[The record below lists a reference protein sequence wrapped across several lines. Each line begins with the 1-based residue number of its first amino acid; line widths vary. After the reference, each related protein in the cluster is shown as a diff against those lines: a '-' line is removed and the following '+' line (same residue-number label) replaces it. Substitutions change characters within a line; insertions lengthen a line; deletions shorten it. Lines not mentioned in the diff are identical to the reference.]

1 MKESI
6 YWAGGKAAILVGHA
20 AMVAAAFMV
29 ALQLRYEG
37 QVPDP
42 VLLGA
47 TGLLL
52 PLVIIK
58 LGSFALMRLYSGWWR
73 YVSLPDLLQLLYGNL
88 CASLLFY
95 LYTHLWFALPGTLT
109 WSVFVLDGLFCFLLM
124 SGARVAVRLAREA
137 TCTRSRNRSE
147 QRRVERVLVVG
158 AGAIGQSVVRE
169 VRQNPKLRWNIVG
182 YLDQDADRRGQSFQ
196 GVRVLAGLDGLDG
209 LLGRMCID
217 RVVLANYALTGSE
230 KRAIVATCRQHD
242 VKSMILPGVSA
253 ILTENVSIRDI
264 RDVKLEDLLGRP
276 PVALEIDEIRRYLQ
290 GKRILVTGAAGS
302 IGREICRQVAEFG
315 ASSVVLFDNAESP
328 LFFVERELKSAFPHV
343 VFIPSLSD
351 VRNPVQVDFAFTRF
365 APQVVFHAAAY
376 KHVPMSEDNPV
387 ATIENNVLG
396 TRNLADTACRHAVE
410 HFVMVSTD
418 KAVNPTNIMG
428 ASKRA
433 AEVYVQALAE
443 ESSTSIVTVRF
454 GNVLGSNGSV
464 VPIFQ
469 EQIRNGG
476 PVTVTDP
483 KATRFFMT
491 IPEAVQLV
499 LQAGSMGQGG
509 EIFILNMGEQLR
521 IVHLAEE
528 LIRLSGKTPY
538 HDVDIVYTGLRP
550 GEKLHEELLLDE
562 EDVVPTRHEKICVA
576 QSRRHDHAA
585 LRGRLDRLALCCRNH
600 DRETLLVILKQLVPE
615 YGLQTRLRTNPALSR
630 QLSEPA
636 LLTIGRGAM
645 KSV

>member
-1 MKESI
+1 MKDSFNR
-6 YWAGGKAAILVGHA
+6 AGWKAAILGGHGL
-20 AMVAAAFMV
+20 MVAAAFMA
-29 ALQLRYEG
+29 ALQLRYDG
-37 QVPDP
+37 HVPEP
-42 VLLGA
+42 VLFGA
-47 TGLLL
+47 SGLLI
-52 PLVIIK
+52 PLILIK
-58 LGSFALMRLYSGWWR
+58 LGSFALLRLYSGWWR
-73 YVSLPDLLQLLYGNL
+73 YVSITDLLPLLYGNL
-88 CASLLFY
+88 GATLLFY
-95 LYTHLWFALPGTLT
+95 LYTQIWFPLPGTLT

-124 SGARVAVRLAREA
+124 SGARVAVRLVREA
-137 TCTRSRNRSE
+137 TCSRAKDRGQ
-147 QRRVERVLVVG
+147 QRRAERVLVVG

-169 VRQNPKLRWNIVG
+169 VRQSPKLRWNIVG
-182 YLDQDADRRGQSFQ
+182 YVDQDADRRGQSFQ
-196 GVRVLAGLDGLDG
+196 GVRVLAGMDGLDG

-217 RVVLANYALTGSE
+217 QVVLANHALTGTE
-230 KRAIVATCRQHD
+230 KRAIVATCRQHG
-242 VKSMILPGVSA
+242 VKSLILPGVSA

-276 PVALEIDEIRRYLQ
+276 PVALEIGEIRRYLQ

-315 ASSVVLFDNAESP
+315 AASVVLFDNAESP
-328 LFFVERELKSAFPHV
+328 LFFVERELKEAFPRV
-343 VFIPSLSD
+343 EFIPSLSD
-351 VRNPVQVDFAFTRF
+351 VRNPVQIDFAFTRF

-387 ATIENNVLG
+387 ATVENNVLG

-433 AEVYVQALAE
+433 AELYVQALAQQ
-443 ESSTSIVTVRF
+443 SSTSIVTVRF

-499 LQAGSMGQGG
+499 LQAGSMGEGG

-562 EDVVPTRHEKICVA
+562 EAVMPTRHEKICVA
-576 QSRRHDHAA
+576 QSRRHDLDA
-585 LRGRLDRLALCCRNH
+585 LCIRLERLAVACRNH
-600 DRETLLVILKQLVPE
+600 DREELLVNLQQLVPE
-615 YGLQTRLRTNPALSR
+615 YYAASRIIANAAPRPRQAKPVLLPIRRSAL
-630 QLSEPA
+630 E
-636 LLTIGRGAM
+636 
-645 KSV
+645 SV